1 MFNRSMTFRRRGA
14 WTRVVIFITLQ
25 FMLLESLIEWA
36 LILYLYA
43 IRHVDSKMTPSL
55 IIALVA
61 SFFTVPLVALHSL
74 LAWQYNRVLGFA
86 SQKALLHAACT
97 YIVRLT
103 VIIWVAASVA
113 GLVVVS
119 QQTFCLA
126 DDGSSNFWKIGIS
139 CALHRASVIDS
150 ILSFVTVCL
159 FFCSREL
166 SERPYDISLLGI
178 YRQPSSICDD
188 KISSSSTLVSHI
200 SLENDIYTVCR
211 RPDVTYGK
219 DLYLSSSNNSICK
232 SGSLQHP
239 LPLHL
244 RPQLKLDT
252 ECEADSA
259 ELFSGTTLSASGTPS
274 KKSFRDLSSS
284 DIYSN
289 VSRTPT
295 KSTYKA
301 YRQAAVAE
309 LSGSPAAKHGHKR
322 HKSSESSFRRF
333 LPKLFGPPVSLSAD
347 PQIRALADPS
357 IPTDLEQQ
365 AANIERPPTPKKEY
379 APGHPLASSP
389 VEKSLVPTTSVVP
402 SHELEASQ
410 PEESTLPRPM
420 SINSAEAPEV
430 VVPEPLR
437 VHRSNTSQTA
447 RIPRPSYHARPS
459 IPPVPRNPVA
469 QSNHNYG
476 RPPLDHGYPR
486 RQSTRRHSGRQ
497 RQVYRFEPCQIPR
510 HTQSQYHP
518 QHNRYSR
525 RAYFDT
531 ARRMPSQRRR
541 SDVEIVYSSTRRP
554 RSNTCGG
561 MSTLSGPLDS
571 IRETGASV
579 DEVPCDIFSE
589 GNTYRGTTRTSSVHG
604 Y

>member
-1 MFNRSMTFRRRGA
+1 
-14 WTRVVIFITLQ
+14 
-25 FMLLESLIEWA
+25 
-36 LILYLYA
+36 
-43 IRHVDSKMTPSL
+43 MTPSL
-55 IIALVA
+55 ILALVA

-126 DDGSSNFWKIGIS
+126 DDGSGNFWKIGIS
-139 CALHRASVIDS
+139 CALHRAAVIVS

-166 SERPYDISLLGI
+166 CERPYDISLLGI
-178 YRQPSSICDD
+178 YRQQSSICDD
-188 KISSSSTLVSHI
+188 KISSSSTLASHI

-232 SGSLQHP
+232 SGSLQQP
-239 LPLHL
+239 PPLHM

-259 ELFSGTTLSASGTPS
+259 ELFSGTTLSVNGTPS

-289 VSRTPT
+289 ISCTPT
-295 KSTYKA
+295 KSTYKP
-301 YRQAAVAE
+301 YRPAAVAE
-309 LSGSPAAKHGHKR
+309 LSGSPPAKNGHKR

-333 LPKLFGPPVSLSAD
+333 LPKFFALPVSLSAD
-347 PQIRALADPS
+347 PQIRALSDPN
-357 IPTDLEQQ
+357 IPTDIEQQ

-379 APGHPLASSP
+379 VPGHPLASSP
-389 VEKSLVPTTSVVP
+389 VEKSLIPITSVVTN
-402 SHELEASQ
+402 HELEASQ
-410 PEESTLPRPM
+410 PEESTMPRSM
-420 SINSAEAPEV
+420 SINSADAPEV

-447 RIPRPSYHARPS
+447 PIPGPSHHSRPT
-459 IPPVPRNPVA
+459 IPPVPRNPFA
-469 QSNHNYG
+469 QPTQNYG
-476 RPPLDHGYPR
+476 RHPLEHGYPR

-497 RQVYRFEPCQIPR
+497 RQIYRFEPCQIPR
-510 HTQSQYHP
+510 HTQSQYNP
-518 QHNRYSR
+518 QQNRYSR
-525 RAYFDT
+525 RAYFET
-531 ARRMPSQRRR
+531 HRRMPSQRRR

-571 IRETGASV
+571 IRETGATV
-579 DEVPCDIFSE
+579 DEVPCDIFSD
-589 GNTYRGTTRTSSVHG
+589 GNTYRGTTRTSSVHR